1 MDFNMELLSD
11 LIAHE
16 MTTTV
21 LIFLATICFAYL
33 VDKAFFRLEGTSS
46 VRKKIDPTRQRVLRK
61 VTQVLIYIIG
71 LGLVFYSIPEL
82 RAVSVGMFAG
92 VGVIGIVVGF
102 AAQETLANLV
112 AGVSLAVFQPFRLG
126 DRLRISGEYGI
137 VEDITLRHTVVR
149 TWENKRIVIPN
160 HIISKEPIVNYSI
173 GDEKILKY
181 VDVSIS
187 YDSDIDL
194 ARRIIM
200 DEVKKHPDVLDIN
213 TSKDISSSDIP
224 IVRMKELTDSGV
236 TLRLLF
242 WAPDQAVATRT
253 GYELLESIKKRF
265 DKEGV
270 EIPFPHRT
278 IVYKKDLAKTKHLVE
293 DKKK

>member
-1 MDFNMELLSD
+1 MELLSD
-11 LIAHE
+11 LVAHE

-21 LIFLATICFAYL
+21 LIFLATICFAHL

-61 VTQVLIYIIG
+61 VIHVFIYIIG

-126 DRLRISGEYGI
+126 DRLKISGEYGI

-149 TWENKRIVIPN
+149 TWENKRIVVPN
-160 HIISKEPIVNYSI
+160 HIISQEPIVNYSI
-173 GDEKILKY
+173 GDDKILKY
-181 VDVSIS
+181 VDMSIS

-194 ARRIIM
+194 ARRIMM

-213 TSKDISSSDIP
+213 TSKDISSPGIP
-224 IVRMKELTDSGV
+224 VVRMKELTDSGV

-278 IVYKKDLAKTKHLVE
+278 IVYKKDLAKTKHL
-293 DKKK
+293 KK

>member
-1 MDFNMELLSD
+1 MELLSG

-16 MTTTV
+16 MTVTV
-21 LIFLATICFAYL
+21 LIFLATVCFAHI
-33 VDKAFFRLEGTSS
+33 VDKAFFRLERTSR
-46 VRKKIDPTRQRVLRK
+46 VRGKIDPTRQRVLRK
-61 VTQVLIYIIG
+61 VTQVLIYVIG
-71 LGLVFYSIPEL
+71 LGFVFYSIPEL
-82 RAVSVGMFAG
+82 RAISVGMFAG
-92 VGVIGIVVGF
+92 VGVIGIVIGF
-102 AAQETLANLV
+102 AAQETLSNLV

-160 HIISKEPIVNYSI
+160 HIISQEPIVNYSI
-173 GDEKILKY
+173 GDDKILKY

-200 DEVKKHPDVLDIN
+200 DEVRKHKDVMDIS
-213 TSKDISSSDIP
+213 TSKDISSPDIP
-224 IVRMKELTDSGV
+224 VVRVKELGDSGV

-242 WAPDQAVATRT
+242 WAQDQAVATRT

-270 EIPFPHRT
+270 QIPFPHRT
-278 IVYKKDLAKTKHLVE
+278 IVYKKDLPRTKHLMD
-293 DKKK
+293 DKK

>member
-1 MDFNMELLSD
+1 MELLSG
-11 LIAHE
+11 LIAPE
-16 MTTTV
+16 IMVPV
-21 LIFLATICFAYL
+21 LILLATPL
-33 VDKAFFRLEGTSS
+33 VAHFVDRALFRLEGASR
-46 VRKKIDPTRQRVLRK
+46 VRGKIDPTRQRVLRNITK
-61 VTQVLIYIIG
+61 VFIYVLG

-112 AGVSLAVFQPFRLG
+112 AGVSLAIFQPFRLG
-126 DRLRISGEYGI
+126 DKLRISDEYGV
-137 VEDITLRHTVVR
+137 VEDITLRHTVIR

-160 HIISKEPIVNYSI
+160 HIISKDPIINYSL

-181 VDVSIS
+181 LDVSIS

-194 ARRIIM
+194 ARKIM
-200 DEVKKHPDVLDIN
+200 MEETLKHPNVLDIN
-213 TSKDISSSDIP
+213 TSKDISTPGIP
-224 IVRMKELTDSGV
+224 IVRIKKLGDSGV

-242 WAPDQAVATRT
+242 WAPDQPVAMRT
-253 GYELLESIKKRF
+253 GYDLLESIKKRF